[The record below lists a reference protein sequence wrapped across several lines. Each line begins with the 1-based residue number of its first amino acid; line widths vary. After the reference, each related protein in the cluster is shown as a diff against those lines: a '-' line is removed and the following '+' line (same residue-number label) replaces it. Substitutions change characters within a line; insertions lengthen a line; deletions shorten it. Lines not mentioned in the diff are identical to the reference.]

1 MQGTIQVTIHRAK
14 SGYQLVQEQANK
26 GKTPPQYEDNMTIL
40 CPVLDK
46 QVKGVM
52 AYKYGMPG
60 NMLIV
65 IFERLL
71 QIESRNTV
79 EFWKSVNDYYGS
91 LLIRVPSTGLK
102 LNIGTTP
109 ITVDRLIRQND
120 GKYELTPTIIEFP
133 ENPTEYIQYCCL
145 LVHTSVA
152 KNKLEVNKHEFYIED
167 NNIIIQKTIDD
178 INTSKLAYGYYL
190 NTDTADYEMYLYL
203 LRGLGIKDRELE
215 ISNLSTITIETKSI
229 ILDRLVKAYPALYIT
244 CYNDEN
250 AKLKYYVE
258 LLVFHNLIT
267 RHGNEYYYLSDPIGN
282 SVDLVIRWLKSPSSS
297 EARLRL
303 KQNLIE
309 KMQETVDVNTIDS
322 MLDSKTTKPK
332 K

>member
-1 MQGTIQVTIHRAK
+1 
-14 SGYQLVQEQANK
+14 
-26 GKTPPQYEDNMTIL
+26 
-40 CPVLDK
+40 
-46 QVKGVM
+46 
-52 AYKYGMPG
+52 
-60 NMLIV
+60 
-65 IFERLL
+65 
-71 QIESRNTV
+71 
-79 EFWKSVNDYYGS
+79 
-91 LLIRVPSTGLK
+91 
-102 LNIGTTP
+102 
-109 ITVDRLIRQND
+109 
-120 GKYELTPTIIEFP
+120 
-133 ENPTEYIQYCCL
+133 
-145 LVHTSVA
+145 
-152 KNKLEVNKHEFYIED
+152 
-167 NNIIIQKTIDD
+167 
-178 INTSKLAYGYYL
+178 
-190 NTDTADYEMYLYL
+190 MYLYL

-229 ILDRLVKAYPALYIT
+229 ILDRLVKAYPASYIT